1 MATLTRK
8 RKYEKVRWSLSL
20 SFQHRSSL
28 CGCLLCFSPSHRR
41 SCSYHLCFPLF
52 TTTHMSVAWRDS
64 LGMWICNGSVSH
76 DWAEHRSVSHD
87 WAEHSWSVE
96 ARVPVDYASVGL
108 AQARPSYC
116 AEFSL
121 LYTCLLNAYRLQ
133 SGVL

>member
-1 MATLTRK
+1 MK
-8 RKYEKVRWSLSL
+8 RFAGLSL

-28 CGCLLCFSPSHRR
+28 RGCLLCFLLSHHW
-41 SCSYHLCFPLF
+41 SCSYHLCSPLF
-52 TTTHMSVAWRDS
+52 TTTHMSVAWRGS
-64 LGMWICNGSVSH
+64 LGTWICNESVSH
-76 DWAEHRSVSHD
+76 DWT
-87 WAEHSWSVE
+87 EHSWSVE

-121 LYTCLLNAYRLQ
+121 LYMCLLNTYRLQ